1 MMAKYLIRMRPIPL
15 RFFMLAAT
23 WPGVLAAKGIPP
35 GPYECWFYNTPQPLK
50 NFTLKG
56 GTYIDASGVSGS
68 VTISGKKLKFS
79 GGNLD
84 GRTGIYNG
92 GDPPTFSFYNAD
104 GEEVLLCQRGSYN
117 KGVRKQ

>member
-1 MMAKYLIRMRPIPL
+1 MRLVRTRRIAL
-15 RFFMLAAT
+15 GLFAAAALL
-23 WPGVLAAKGIPP
+23 PGVAGAKGAPP
-35 GPYECWFYNTPQPLK
+35 GRYECWFYNTAQPLK
-50 NFTLKG
+50 NFTLKD

-68 VTISGKKLKFS
+68 VTVSGKELKFS
-79 GGNLD
+79 SGNLD

-92 GDPPTFSFYNAD
+92 GNPPTISFYNAD